1 MLRRDE
7 LDGELHHT
15 YEPMTNTFIK
25 SLVYSNMDN
34 NTAIT
39 TKYPSTP
46 SSLLNWMDESVITDT
61 VYKLNNKNNLY
72 NEATLGLIR
81 NLSNHSNNGYML
93 LESFA
98 DYHAQADQIIKEFL
112 LFMENR
118 TNEFCNTIEAYI
130 ASDEDLNSHKK
141 ELLDGEYGE
150 FSGYS
155 GMFYNFT
162 ISDSIPNVS
171 AIEDFSASLFDNLF
185 KTSISDLSVDA
196 INNAINSADLEADY
210 RIFRGKCLNT
220 EPLSEIEFGKA
231 LRQVYRNNN
240 DDPEKV
246 VISKSDIKNI
256 AERYFNFSSNLK
268 TPLLRNIRSMAD
280 HVNHVLEKIEAI
292 CRSNNGLT
300 VAAFTNLLPGDIRV
314 KSIDG
319 KTIDSEGIRMS
330 GDMMLQL
337 DLFCKLKL
345 DQLQKYTDIL
355 ALAFSAKMDAIKE
368 LVEQD
373 RMILIKVCEYIT
385 NPSVYSSAEDDP
397 ETDLREKV
405 YSDSKEISMGLDL

>member
-1 MLRRDE
+1 MLLRRDE
-7 LDGELHHT
+7 CGELHRI
-15 YEPMTNTFIK
+15 YEPMTNIFIK
-25 SLVYSNMDN
+25 SLVYSNIGN
-34 NTAIT
+34 NTAIN
-39 TKYPSTP
+39 TKYYNTP

-72 NEATLGLIR
+72 SEATVELIR

-98 DYHAQADQIIKEFL
+98 DYHTQADQIIKEFL
-112 LFMENR
+112 LFMENK
-118 TNEFCNTIEAYI
+118 TNEFCNTVEAYI

-141 ELLDGEYGE
+141 ELLDEEYGE

-240 DDPEKV
+240 DDPEKI

-280 HVNHVLEKIEAI
+280 HVNHILEKIEAI